1 MELFGMPIVQVYL
14 YALIIARSCY
24 NFICIFQ

>member
-14 YALIIARSCY
+14 YALIIAGLNDNS
-24 NFICIFQ
+24 ICLF

>member
-14 YALIIARSCY
+14 VVLIIAGSCDVIVY
-24 NFICIFQ
+24 LFQ